1 MTGTITETR
10 QPAEFEEWEDR
21 MSRACLGT
29 SAVYLE
35 YARVDDPP
43 MADRILAK
51 KRGRPSRV
59 H

>member
-10 QPAEFEEWEDR
+10 QPAEFEEREDR
-21 MSRACLGT
+21 MSRTCLGT

-35 YARVDDPP
+35 YAHGNDPP

-51 KRGRPSRV
+51 KPGWPSRV